1 MLVGFTTE
9 EAEADTVADQGQKRV
24 NRIFG
29 GLNEGIWPKTEE
41 LTAYVDHTVAAV
53 ADVSFAAG
61 SLARCVLYFGSW
73 RQQRLRGFQQ
83 ESAIE
88 FRTAF
93 TRVFGISSSVIVLSL
108 RYGFELIL
116 RRDYGL
122 EELLRGRAVIP
133 HSHLPAGIVAT
144 MRRVVNYHSSW
155 ARQQQVELFDAS
167 VCFQFPLFSTMS
179 AAALLVSSP
188 PPPPYNRVVLAPT
201 TPSSYSISLN
211 STMLRQF
218 NSARLEFVSSRP
230 DFRAWADDGDAD
242 GGGPGDYDMDEDE
255 VEEVDNKKD
264 FDVDY
269 DTAAALAAGMGEHDR
284 DDDIAMVDSKS
295 FVYTQGWDSE
305 KVVDYRIN
313 EDEFHKI
320 CLLDCDFFI
329 RKPPDPDNDVYDFRE
344 MYVTPPDT
352 DVYAIPKV
360 LAPMPQKYI
369 RCAQSDYGCYNVT
382 EPPIDAP
389 RDPMYKSEREV
400 LKIFLTKHYRNRR
413 LGDPEFA
420 LDFEEIYVIDSKTKS
435 ITRAK
440 VVEERD
446 DPTTVI
452 EKEDWAKTREDM
464 ERHLRKLRDF
474 SVSNWF

>member
-1 MLVGFTTE
+1 MNAATLLFT
-9 EAEADTVADQGQKRV
+9 
-24 NRIFG
+24 
-29 GLNEGIWPKTEE
+29 
-41 LTAYVDHTVAAV
+41 
-53 ADVSFAAG
+53 
-61 SLARCVLYFGSW
+61 
-73 RQQRLRGFQQ
+73 
-83 ESAIE
+83 
-88 FRTAF
+88 
-93 TRVFGISSSVIVLSL
+93 
-108 RYGFELIL
+108 
-116 RRDYGL
+116 
-122 EELLRGRAVIP
+122 
-133 HSHLPAGIVAT
+133 
-144 MRRVVNYHSSW
+144 
-155 ARQQQVELFDAS
+155 
-167 VCFQFPLFSTMS
+167 PLFPIK
-179 AAALLVSSP
+179 L
-188 PPPPYNRVVLAPT
+188 PT
-201 TPSSYSISLN
+201 ARPISLPK
-211 STMLRQF
+211 F
-218 NSARLEFVSSRP
+218 NTLQSLNVTRPIASRR

-242 GGGPGDYDMDEDE
+242 GGGPDDYDMDEDE

-269 DTAAALAAGMGEHDR
+269 DTGAAFAAVAGHGGE
-284 DDDIAMVDSKS
+284 DDIAMVHSKS
-295 FVYTQGWDSE
+295 FVSTQGWDSE
-305 KVVDYRIN
+305 KIVDYRIN

-352 DVYAIPKV
+352 DVYAIPRV

-400 LKIFLTKHYRNRR
+400 LKLELARLYECCAYAVDKYCEILVHNMQFIEEARDCNLLDSVVFLTKHYRNRR

-440 VVEERD
+440 VVVTVPGGRNRDRKTDLLVVRDNGNTFKIIPSDERD

-452 EKEDWAKTREDM
+452 EKEEWNKSREDM
-464 ERHLRKLRDF
+464 EKHLRKLRDF